1 MSLFELWF
9 SQGVSSVVELLG
21 HIVVLVLVFEGISML
36 LFIMAVSVYILINSG
51 IEGMEGRSK
60 REGVY
65 VYI

>member
-9 SQGVSSVVELLG
+9 SQGVSPVVELLG